1 MTEQD
6 RNQRFVSADIY
17 KGAAI
22 FAIAVMHLAIPAR
35 TGLGEMPA
43 YLQFLYMGLMGF
55 FILSGYFFRPGRGFR
70 ENMRLRIVRLF
81 VALLFCAVVL
91 TFVCYL
97 WCLVWGQPTDF
108 DDLVY
113 AIVFAMGLKDTGN
126 PLGEITPW
134 PVCGYPM
141 GFYFLWTMLGAF
153 VLFYALADRVDR
165 DRRLGILFIV
175 ALVAV
180 TVAYKEIWPYSLPF
194 SIHLMPMAAAFMFT
208 GQLLAGERFVER
220 LETAGLR
227 SKGFWAVLLVS
238 AVAGMVLVWFFLP
251 SIKFDWMDLGEYGG
265 YSAIPYLF
273 EGLLAFSTILSLS
286 CILSRIPVLSTAFTE
301 LGKHSLGILLLH
313 CFIAKIIMAPFYTYT
328 SEAFLTADFSGLP
341 RVALALV
348 SLTLSYLICRFGP
361 VLLIRMTGRC
371 NRKCQTSE

>member
-1 MTEQD
+1 MEGSGSG
-6 RNQRFVSADIY
+6 RLVSADIY
-17 KGAAI
+17 KGVAI

-35 TGLGEMPA
+35 SGLGEMPA

-55 FILSGYFFRPGRGFR
+55 FIMSGYFFRSGRGFR

-113 AIVFAMGLKDTGN
+113 AMVFAMDLKDTGN

-141 GFYFLWTMLGAF
+141 GFYFLWTMIGAF
-153 VLFYALADRVDR
+153 VIFYGLADRVAK
-165 DRRLGILFIV
+165 DRRLGIVLI
-175 ALVAV
+175 AILVAV

-194 SIHLMPMAAAFMFT
+194 SMHLMPMAAAFMFA
-208 GQLLAGERFVER
+208 GQLLAGEGFIERVES
-220 LETAGLR
+220 AGLR
-227 SKGFWAVLLVS
+227 SKGFWGVLLFSVIL
-238 AVAGMVLVWFFLP
+238 GMVLVWFFLP
-251 SIKFDWMDLGEYGG
+251 SIKFDWMDMGVYGG
-265 YSAIPYLF
+265 YSAVPYLF
-273 EGLLAFSTILSLS
+273 EGILAFSAILCLSYILSHVP
-286 CILSRIPVLSTAFTE
+286 IISTIFTE
-301 LGKHSLGILLLH
+301 LGRHSLGILLLH
-313 CFIAKIIMAPFYTYT
+313 CFVAKLIMAPFYTYT

-341 RVALALV
+341 RLALALV
-348 SLTLSYLICRFGP
+348 SLTISYLICRYGMM
-361 VLLIRMTGRC
+361 LLTRISSENG
-371 NRKCQTSE
+371 KCQTSEF